1 MRILSGV
8 DNLTYLFCDLVE
20 IGLDFFELLRI
31 YCDNDFLPYFGD
43 VQQPF
48 TFPHPDRFCNL
59 DQKNI
64 RRGISRW
71 TGSKYR
77 SASINAVVLEIY
89 HHIADRHIGSY
100 VYHSNRNPKN
110 IKAAD
115 DIYVLFVFSSSATF
129 IDLNKKKSYLFQEE
143 PHDKNSRL

>member
-1 MRILSGV
+1 M
-8 DNLTYLFCDLVE
+8 
-20 IGLDFFELLRI
+20 
-31 YCDNDFLPYFGD
+31 LPIR
-43 VQQPF
+43 Q
-48 TFPHPDRFCNL
+48 N
-59 DQKNI
+59 

-77 SASINAVVLEIY
+77 SASIDVVVLEIY

-100 VYHSNRNPKN
+100 VYHSNRNPKK

>member
-1 MRILSGV
+1 MNFYVYTVTTIFCLILEMYNSHSPFR
-8 DNLTYLFCDLVE
+8 TQ
-20 IGLDFFELLRI
+20 IGSAISTKRT
-31 YCDNDFLPYFGD
+31 FGEGSHVGR
-43 VQQPF
+43 VQ
-48 TFPHPDRFCNL
+48 
-59 DQKNI
+59 
-64 RRGISRW
+64 
-71 TGSKYR
+71 YR
-77 SASINAVVLEIY
+77 SASIDAVVLEIY

>member
-48 TFPHPDRFCNL
+48 TFP
-59 DQKNI
+59 
-64 RRGISRW
+64 
-71 TGSKYR
+71 
-77 SASINAVVLEIY
+77 
-89 HHIADRHIGSY
+89 
-100 VYHSNRNPKN
+100 
-110 IKAAD
+110 
-115 DIYVLFVFSSSATF
+115 
-129 IDLNKKKSYLFQEE
+129 
-143 PHDKNSRL
+143 

>member
-1 MRILSGV
+1 MNFYVYTVTTIFCLILEMYNSHS
-8 DNLTYLFCDLVE
+8 
-20 IGLDFFELLRI
+20 
-31 YCDNDFLPYFGD
+31 P
-43 VQQPF
+43 
-48 TFPHPDRFCNL
+48 
-59 DQKNI
+59 
-64 RRGISRW
+64 RW

-77 SASINAVVLEIY
+77 SASIDVVVLEIY

-100 VYHSNRNPKN
+100 VYHSNRNPKK